1 MYVGFLFKLL
11 TGPDGVEYIIV
22 KFVSAATQSTLKIFD
37 IDFDHT

>member
-11 TGPDGVEYIIV
+11 TGPDGVEYIV